1 VGNTWLC
8 DKGGWIT
15 KPALWTWFSAAV
27 VMSSVITGLLS
38 SIKRFFFLT
47 FFGMVEIFRLDS
59 TQFPRHLMHFDN
71 GYRAFMAVALLAHRH
86 RSPVLAMAREIKFG
100 TVPLAQHNIRGRGG
114 GGGGGGESG
123 GGEGG
128 GESGGESGGG
138 RQLPRTQSGQ
148 QLARAMMG
156 ISIRRREEQDDQ
168 QAGQDVESGGVTA
181 QPQPQGSAGGGTQG
195 GGERSASERAAEQR
209 QALIRAKR
217 ARTRWHLARTLLNN
231 PGLVAERAD
240 AREAAAAAAAARAAA
255 EAKGESSMAE
265 MVHDAMAVA
274 LGLE

>member
-1 VGNTWLC
+1 MSEGLGGNG
-8 DKGGWIT
+8 DGSGGE
-15 KPALWTWFSAAV
+15 
-27 VMSSVITGLLS
+27 GL
-38 SIKRFFFLT
+38 
-47 FFGMVEIFRLDS
+47 
-59 TQFPRHLMHFDN
+59 
-71 GYRAFMAVALLAHRH
+71 
-86 RSPVLAMAREIKFG
+86 
-100 TVPLAQHNIRGRGG
+100 GG
-114 GGGGGGESG
+114 DGEGGGGESG

-128 GESGGESGGG
+128 GESGGS

-156 ISIRRREEQDDQ
+156 INIRRREEQGQ

-181 QPQPQGSAGGGTQG
+181 QPQPQGSAGGGSQQG
-195 GGERSASERAAEQR
+195 GGERSASEKERAAEQR

-217 ARTRWHLARTLLNN
+217 ARTRWHLDRTLLNN

-240 AREAAAAAAAARAAA
+240 ARESASAAAAARAAA

-274 LGLE
+274 LGLD